1 VGAQLFLKTP
11 VPPPKLTVGAKTYWW
26 DRIALASI
34 LAGAIIRVVWGLV
47 IHPPLDFLYSD
58 MGSYVE
64 RAQRLAAGGPLWR
77 IDAFHPPGTHM
88 LLAAPMK
95 LLGTGSAGLWAGAV
109 LWCLLSSLIPLLTW
123 RFARLLLTLP
133 AAALATVLCAFWP
146 PHITYGA
153 FFTSETPSLALM
165 VAALW
170 AGYRA
175 IREQG
180 KVAFGLGL
188 LAGVLAGAAI
198 GSRPQWIL
206 NLMVLAFPLLLRFR
220 RQATVVAGIIIGTTA
235 LLGGVLLHNSV
246 VAEKPTGLSENSG
259 VNFWM
264 GHCDVRTVTTNDPRQ
279 NIFFTFSLPV
289 AIQLERGGIYSFKGH
304 LAWDQPFFYDMG
316 WQCIQRDGLDHIP
329 ILVRNTLDMTATTV
343 PWPQVDGENGQ
354 RSVVQ
359 ASNLVYAL
367 LLPWIVIESV
377 FLIRRRHATGRPSG
391 ELIMLAH
398 LACVVL
404 VAILYFGDPRLRTP
418 YDVFGLSLLAAL
430 ITDRFGLD
438 QPDPD
443 GQGSVPDG

>member
-1 VGAQLFLKTP
+1 MFLKTP
-11 VPPPKLTVGAKTYWW
+11 VPAPKSIPVANAHRW
-26 DRIALASI
+26 DWIALASI

-58 MGSYVE
+58 MGSYIE

-95 LLGTGSAGLWAGAV
+95 LFGTGSAGLWAGAV
-109 LWCLLSSLIPLLTW
+109 LWCVLSSLIPLLTW
-123 RFARLLLTLP
+123 RLARLILTP
-133 AAALATVLCAFWP
+133 AAAALTAVFCAFWP

-153 FFTSETPSLALM
+153 FFTSEIPSLALM

-175 IREQG
+175 VREQG
-180 KVAFGLGL
+180 KLAFGFGL

-206 NLMVLAFPLLLRFR
+206 NLVVLAVPLLLRFR
-220 RQATVVAGIIIGTTA
+220 REVAVLASMVVGTMA
-235 LLGGVLLHNSV
+235 VLGAVLLHNSV
-246 VAEKPTGLSENSG
+246 VAGKPTGLSENSG

-264 GHCDVRTVTTNDPRQ
+264 GHCDVRTVTTNSPSQ
-279 NIFFTFSLPV
+279 NIFFTFSLP
-289 AIQLERGGIYSFKGH
+289 AALQLERGGTYTFNGH
-304 LAWDQPFFYDMG
+304 LAWDQPFFYDLG
-316 WQCIQRDGLDHIP
+316 SQCIQRDGLGHVR
-329 ILVRNTLDMTATTV
+329 ILVRNILDMTATTI
-343 PWPQVDGENGQ
+343 PWPQVDGGNAQ

-377 FLIRRRHATGRPSG
+377 FLIRRRHAAGRPSG
-391 ELIMLAH
+391 EMVMLAH
-398 LACVVL
+398 LACVLL

-430 ITDRFGLD
+430 IADRFGLD
-438 QPDPD
+438 KPAPD
-443 GQGSVPDG
+443 GQQSGSHGA

>member
-1 VGAQLFLKTP
+1 
-11 VPPPKLTVGAKTYWW
+11 
-26 DRIALASI
+26 LASI
-34 LAGAIIRVVWGLV
+34 LAGAIIRIVWGLV

-88 LLAAPMK
+88 LLAGPMK
-95 LLGTGSAGLWAGAV
+95 LFGTGSAGEWAGAV
-109 LWCLLSSLIPLLTW
+109 LWCVLSSLIPLFTW
-123 RFARLLLTLP
+123 RLARLLLTP
-133 AAALATVLCAFWP
+133 AAAALSAVFCAFWP

-180 KVAFGLGL
+180 KLAFGLGL

-198 GSRPQWIL
+198 GIRPQWIL
-206 NLMVLAFPLLLRFR
+206 NLMVLAVPLLPRLRRLATRRLATR
-220 RQATVVAGIIIGTTA
+220 RQAAVLAGIVIGTT
-235 LLGGVLLHNSV
+235 GVLGAVLAHNSV
-246 VAEKPTGLSENSG
+246 VAGKFTGLSENSG

-264 GHCDVRTVTTNDPRQ
+264 GHCDVRTVTTNDPQQ

-289 AIQLERGGIYSFKGH
+289 AIQLERGGTYNFKGH
-304 LAWDQPFFYDMG
+304 LAWDQSFFYGMG
-316 WQCIQRDGLDHIP
+316 LRCIQRDGLGHVR
-329 ILVRNTLDMTATTV
+329 ILARNTLDMTATTV
-343 PWPQVDGENGQ
+343 PWPQVDDDSPQ
-354 RSVVQ
+354 RGVVQ

-377 FLIRRRHATGRPSG
+377 FLIRRRHATGQPSG
-391 ELIMLAH
+391 EMIMLAH
-398 LACVVL
+398 LVCVVL
-404 VAILYFGDPRLRTP
+404 VAVIYFGDPRLRIP
-418 YDVFGLSLLAAL
+418 YDVFGLALLAAL
-430 ITDRFGLD
+430 VTDRLGLD
-438 QPDPD
+438 RHALQ
-443 GQGSVPDG
+443 GQQGSSED